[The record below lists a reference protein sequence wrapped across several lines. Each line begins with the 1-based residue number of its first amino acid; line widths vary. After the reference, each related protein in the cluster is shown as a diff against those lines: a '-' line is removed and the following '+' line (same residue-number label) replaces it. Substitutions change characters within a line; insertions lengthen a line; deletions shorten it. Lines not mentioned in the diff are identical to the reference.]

1 MRRHKN
7 FGPIVQARQ
16 YKYLQKCD
24 ACWENNLFLRLGV
37 FFEKE
42 TLLCFDTRKSSYHQI
57 YIFDISKYLTNHYN
71 IGTSYLCIMV
81 QILKITIYLCV
92 CFKDVKYRCSIFFL

>member
-7 FGPIVQARQ
+7 FGPIVHAN
-16 YKYLQKCD
+16 LQKCD

-37 FFEKE
+37 FFEKK

-57 YIFDISKYLTNHYN
+57 YIFDISKYLTNHYI
-71 IGTSYLCIMV
+71 IGT
-81 QILKITIYLCV
+81 
-92 CFKDVKYRCSIFFL
+92 